1 MLQSTNKII
10 PQKTKTFPLKSQFCQ
25 VFCHLRI
32 KSSKKKIHDHG
43 NYRVIELAHP
53 EFPSK
58 TIHYIFCEKQ
68 TLISSFPKLQSI
80 KQQSIIASRT
90 QVHIVQFCKILPSK
104 NFFFGVLHQYYMEI
118 ASPLSRLYN
127 FLLEVGS
134 QFRPLIMKTQ
144 DAILIIMIAFL
155 CSIYIVNSIDQ
166 SFTVCYGGLVMTS
179 KW

>member
-90 QVHIVQFCKILPSK
+90 QVCSSIL
-104 NFFFGVLHQYYMEI
+104 QEI
-118 ASPLSRLYN
+118 AFQKFSLGFYTSIWKLSPLSR
-127 FLLEVGS
+127 
-134 QFRPLIMKTQ
+134 
-144 DAILIIMIAFL
+144 
-155 CSIYIVNSIDQ
+155 
-166 SFTVCYGGLVMTS
+166 TS
-179 KW
+179 YQKQGPSSGPS

>member
-68 TLISSFPKLQSI
+68 TLISSFPKLQLI
-80 KQQSIIASRT
+80 KQQSIIASRMYVGT
-90 QVHIVQFCKILPSK
+90 YSSIL
-104 NFFFGVLHQYYMEI
+104 QEI
-118 ASPLSRLYN
+118 AFQKFSLGFYTSTIWKLPPPSL
-127 FLLEVGS
+127 
-134 QFRPLIMKTQ
+134 
-144 DAILIIMIAFL
+144 A
-155 CSIYIVNSIDQ
+155 SIT
-166 SFTVCYGGLVMTS
+166 SFQKQGPSSGPS
-179 KW
+179 

>member
-90 QVHIVQFCKILPSK
+90 QVHIVQFCKKLPSK
-104 NFFFGVLHQYYMEI
+104 NFLWGFTLVLYGNC
-118 ASPLSRLYN
+118 PLS
-127 FLLEVGS
+127 LELPIRSRVPVPAPHKS
-134 QFRPLIMKTQ
+134 ELKMETQ
-144 DAILIIMIAFL
+144 DAIISKYLSSKTIF
-155 CSIYIVNSIDQ
+155 VNAKKVI
-166 SFTVCYGGLVMTS
+166 L
-179 KW
+179 

>member
-68 TLISSFPKLQSI
+68 TLISSFPKLRSI

-90 QVHIVQFCKILPSK
+90 QVCSSIL
-104 NFFFGVLHQYYMEI
+104 QEI
-118 ASPLSRLYN
+118 AFQKYSLGFYTSIWKLSPLSCLQN